1 MSDPWVRALAKDVV
15 ERQYL
20 RWKVET
26 GKQGRPHRWKVENAE
41 VELKEWIDK
50 KEKKVKK
57 KMIIEKEKALEDK
70 LAEQDRKNMGVITA
84 KSTVKVVGYGGV
96 GKSKQVLS

>member
-1 MSDPWVRALAKDVV
+1 MVFDEKRAIKK
-15 ERQYL
+15 E
-20 RWKVET
+20 
-26 GKQGRPHRWKVENAE
+26 KVENAE